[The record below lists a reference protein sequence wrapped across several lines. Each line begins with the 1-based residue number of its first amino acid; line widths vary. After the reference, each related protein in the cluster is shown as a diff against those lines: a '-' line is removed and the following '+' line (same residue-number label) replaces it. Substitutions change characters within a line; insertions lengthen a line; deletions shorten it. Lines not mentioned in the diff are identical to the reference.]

1 MPSSI
6 KRARELGD
14 DFALIFVESQGHT
27 IQEAE
32 TMAWDRK
39 WMGTHAMWTTEAPF
53 RTEGNGLPSFALLNN
68 EGEIILSGN
77 PLAMKKD
84 IEEAIDAEIAK
95 SKQAPEG
102 TPKSLKK
109 AWKSFAKGDY
119 AKAVAAAQK
128 VVDKGGEDSED
139 AQVVLDTF
147 VERVEAKIG
156 RVEWMLDNGF
166 LVDAKDMLKTLGKS
180 TKGLAAVAEQMAEE
194 VGVEYG
200 KAMAESIEPTS
211 THRSFQGALHAIAD
225 ALSAHG
231 FAARAEQTEESDAD
245 GAELQIVA
253 EHCPFGD
260 AVVEHP
266 VICAVDRG
274 IVKGMLAQMIG
285 SPAGADT
292 ASSLAQGDDVCVTH
306 VSL

>member
-32 TMAWDRK
+32 AMAWDRK

-139 AQVVLDTF
+139 AQVTVDTF
-147 VERVEAKIG
+147 VKRVESEFG
-156 RVEWMLDNGF
+156 RVEWMLDNGY
-166 LVDAKDMLKTLGKS
+166 LIEAKDVLKALGKA
-180 TKGLAAVAEQMAEE
+180 TKGLAAVNEQKTALQSRLDAPELE
-194 VGVEYG
+194 DELDAAKGLVR
-200 KAMAESIEPTS
+200 IEK
-211 THRSFQGALHAIAD
+211 GLY
-225 ALSAHG
+225 
-231 FAARAEQTEESDAD
+231 ED
-245 GAELQIVA
+245 G
-253 EHCPFGD
+253 FGD
-260 AVVEHP
+260 KTAKTLERFIKKNSGTKAAERAQHLLQ
-266 VICAVDRG
+266 
-274 IVKGMLAQMIG
+274 LAK
-285 SPAGADT
+285 
-292 ASSLAQGDDVCVTH
+292 SS
-306 VSL
+306 